1 MSKEQLYTSMGL
13 KNSLSREKMND
24 HLSGKEK
31 LDETNLDAFD
41 KEALEGWN
49 SIGAKSA
56 NNARLDRKFSRQKN
70 KTYILLGIAVL
81 LGIGAMLYY
90 TNFNKLDQQKV
101 QLAEQKGNFVD
112 ETDIFIAEKFDTLIE
127 AKIQNQEEIQ
137 LLKNQHEAQPII
149 VTETKPDPI
158 FEIDKLPILEVKS
171 DVKEIKVQVTNK
183 RKIKEIYLSDFKLVD
198 YRVIRSK
205 PTIETKQLDLTG
217 TAANQE
223 SKNTSEDDAV
233 WRTMN
238 IPYIDF
244 IEKSMYTL
252 NKGGLKKA
260 LARFE
265 VILSSYPDD
274 INALFYSGFVSYS
287 LGDYERALFCFSS
300 TLQNEIANFDEEAL
314 WYVGLTYEKQGK
326 KSKAREIF
334 ESISKSKSYYAK
346 EASAKL

>member
-1 MSKEQLYTSMGL
+1 MSKEKLY
-13 KNSLSREKMND
+13 NSIRSNDSISREKMDN
-24 HLSGKEK
+24 HLSGKER
-31 LDETNLDAFD
+31 LDESNLDAFE
-41 KEALEGWN
+41 KEALEGWK
-49 SIGAKSA
+49 SVGATSTK
-56 NNARLDRKFSRQKN
+56 NRRLDRKFGQNTNR
-70 KTYILLGIAVL
+70 TVILLETLALIGIASLVYFTT
-81 LGIGAMLYY
+81 IK
-90 TNFNKLDQQKV
+90 TTESPNHE
-101 QLAEQKGNFVD
+101 LAEVKGNFVD
-112 ETDIFIAEKFDTLIE
+112 ETDLFIAEKFDTLVE
-127 AKIQNQEEIQ
+127 AKVSNQKEIQ
-137 LLKNQHEAQPII
+137 LLQNKQIIQPII
-149 VTETKPDPI
+149 EVETKPTPV
-158 FEIDKLPILEVKS
+158 FEIDKLPLL
-171 DVKEIKVQVTNK
+171 EIKPNEKEMKVQLTNK

-223 SKNTSEDDAV
+223 NKNDIEDEAV
-233 WRTMN
+233 WRTMH

-265 VILSSYPDD
+265 VILASYPDD
-274 INALFYSGFVSYS
+274 INALFYSGFVSYN
-287 LGDYERALFCFSS
+287 LEDFDQALYYFSS

-326 KSKAREIF
+326 KNKAREIF

-346 EASAKL
+346 EAAAKL